1 MGRFEIQRET
11 LPARCEICHQ
21 SDCFDAAR
29 NHCARCA
36 PILADA
42 NGSSTRPVRL
52 ERPMLHG
59 IVFDMA
65 SLRANRRGSNSFID
79 QSSYRFLGWIPRL
92 RTGLRPHDVNQLVR
106 FLIWL
111 AFFLFS
117 LWKSLSTP

>member
-1 MGRFEIQRET
+1 MGRFDIQRET

-42 NGSSTRPVRL
+42 NDSATRPVLL

-59 IVFDMA
+59 IVFDMP
-65 SLRANRRGSNSFID
+65 SLRADRTATNCFLD
-79 QSSYRFLGWIPRL
+79 PSSYRFLGWVPRL
-92 RTGLRPHDVNQLVR
+92 RTGLRGRDIRQLVG

-111 AFFLFS
+111 ALLVFS
-117 LWKSLSTP
+117 VWMSLSNS